1 MDKNIKNIK
10 IDTTSDYIIDINLF
24 YRRGSTDSERGY
36 YISVAPVKKQGNF
49 LVYEFFSGWTQK
61 LLEAQRYNQKTANDF
76 IKSDK
81 VKKWA
86 CMLVE
91 RVAKD
96 NNLTITKDININTI
110 L

>member
-49 LVYEFFSGWTQK
+49 LVYEFFQDGRK
-61 LLEAQRYNQKTANDF
+61 NY
-76 IKSDK
+76 
-81 VKKWA
+81 
-86 CMLVE
+86 
-91 RVAKD
+91 
-96 NNLTITKDININTI
+96 
-110 L
+110 